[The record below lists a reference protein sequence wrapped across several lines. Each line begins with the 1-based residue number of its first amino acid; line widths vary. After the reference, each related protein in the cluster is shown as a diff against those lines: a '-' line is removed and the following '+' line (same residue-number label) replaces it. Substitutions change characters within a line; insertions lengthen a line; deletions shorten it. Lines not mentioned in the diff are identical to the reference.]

1 MAKYSISA
9 ILFWP
14 FILLTIWNFVSVFGR
29 EGVSICFVWS
39 GIKLPISMKYD
50 FYDFFKLSWEILAE
64 KHCQIVSKKLQ
75 ELWIDKNFHFTS
87 LVFLWQN
94 VNFSRLFC
102 SFSEKLIILLKE
114 MRISNSISSLGA
126 KKPCRCVKFHA
137 FCEQMVNQ
145 SYHVVQHYFAI
156 NTHII
161 MMSKLPFLQ
170 KQSKI
175 VINKKIEFYTDK
187 PSQNFITQAFIQY
200 QKHPFYHDGQ

>member
-1 MAKYSISA
+1 
-9 ILFWP
+9 
-14 FILLTIWNFVSVFGR
+14 
-29 EGVSICFVWS
+29 
-39 GIKLPISMKYD
+39 
-50 FYDFFKLSWEILAE
+50 
-64 KHCQIVSKKLQ
+64 
-75 ELWIDKNFHFTS
+75 
-87 LVFLWQN
+87 
-94 VNFSRLFC
+94 
-102 SFSEKLIILLKE
+102 